1 MFHTKKNY
9 NMITNQT
16 TRLRN
21 FFDVVD
27 NLQPKVKEYERME
40 DIAERVAETIRM
52 CGFLVKYDRQTAPM
66 IDAAVLRNPYEEE
79 DLPVLEKRLEEL
91 RMDEYVI
98 LLNPVSEPVG
108 LAELIDGEAKPLDF
122 LTYAEC
128 VEQAEA
134 GLSALLC
141 SCSFDRKGYF
151 LYLGATW
158 AIVKA
163 GHPDWNYMTFIERFR
178 KDVVDQMVLDIRT

>member
-1 MFHTKKNY
+1 
-9 NMITNQT
+9 MITNQT

-79 DLPVLEKRLEEL
+79 DLPGLEKRLKEL
-91 RMDEYVI
+91 GMNEYVI
-98 LLNPVSEPVG
+98 LLNPASEPVG
-108 LAELIDGEAKPLDF
+108 LAELIDEEAWPLNF

-128 VEQAEA
+128 VEQAED

-141 SCSFDRKGYF
+141 SCSFDRKGYC
-151 LYLGATW
+151 LYLGAAW

-163 GHPDWNYMTFIERFR
+163 EHPDWNYETFIECFR

>member
-1 MFHTKKNY
+1 
-9 NMITNQT
+9 MITNQT

-21 FFDVVD
+21 FFDVVE
-27 NLQPKVKEYERME
+27 NLQPEVKEYERME

-79 DLPVLEKRLEEL
+79 YLPGLEKRLEEL

-108 LAELIDGEAKPLDF
+108 LAELMDGKAEPIEF

-128 VEQAEA
+128 VRRAEA

-141 SCSFDRKGYF
+141 SCSFDRKGYC
-151 LYLGATW
+151 LYLGAAW

-163 GHPDWNYMTFIERFR
+163 GHPDWNYMTFIECFR